1 MPSSTVSDKLFMT
14 VLIAVVGLLKNTTF
28 SGEEPIGKNPKRYL
42 RLVFIYFRRIPS
54 KCSNLRNQPLVSN

>member
-42 RLVFIYFRRIPS
+42 RSDYWSTALLVLQYCNALLFS
-54 KCSNLRNQPLVSN
+54 STAV